1 MSGKIFS
8 IAIAFVLLAPVSE
21 TTQAAGVQLGPAQ
34 GYNSELKGAGALL
47 RLRVPFGGR
56 KREPLRPVMGLTAG
70 PMWQE
75 DNGAF
80 VPGRLYYVPSVE
92 AGFSFKGDPVL
103 RVGSI
108 DLIKPDVE
116 QMTDADHVTRSPQKR
131 VGRESR
137 RRGGALY
144 NLFHLGSR

>member
-1 MSGKIFS
+1 MSRKIFS
-8 IAIAFVLLAPVSE
+8 IAISFVLLASVGD
-21 TTQAAGVQLGPAQ
+21 TAHAAGVQLGPAQ
-34 GYNSELKGAGALL
+34 AYSSEFKGAGALL

-56 KREPLRPVMGLTAG
+56 KRQPLQPTIGLTAG

-80 VPGRLYYVPSVE
+80 VPGRLYYVPSAE

-108 DLIKPDVE
+108 DLTKPDVE
-116 QMTDADHVTRSPQKR
+116 QATGADHVTQSPQKR
-131 VGRESR
+131 VGGESR

-144 NLFHLGSR
+144 SLFYRGSR